1 VAERSEH
8 IEQREF
14 VQWVRQW
21 TPLLIIA
28 IPNGGKRGKL
38 EGMRLQAE
46 GVTAGVPDLQIPRF
60 ALWIEMKAKGGRL
73 SPVQKAMHERLRSE
87 GQTVEVCYSTAEAI
101 DVVTQHMASRGMVPT
116 RQPLRKM
123 VER

>member
-1 VAERSEH
+1 MAERSEH

-14 VQWVRQW
+14 VQWVRQN
-21 TPLLIIA
+21 TSLLIIA

-46 GVTAGVPDLQIPRF
+46 GVTAGVPDLQIPMF

-73 SPVQKAMHERLRSE
+73 SPVQKEMHERLRSE
-87 GQTVEVCYSTAEAI
+87 GQTVEVCYSTQEAI
-101 DVVTQHMASRGMVPT
+101 NVVTQHMASRGMVPT
-116 RQPLRKM
+116 RQPLR
-123 VER
+123 RLP

>member
-1 VAERSEH
+1 MVDKRTEH

-21 TPLLIIA
+21 TPLLVIA

-38 EGMRLQAE
+38 EAIRLRAE
-46 GVTAGVPDLQIPRF
+46 GVTAGVPDLHIPRF

-73 SPVQKAMHERLRSE
+73 SPVQKEMHERLRSE
-87 GQTVEVCYSTAEAI
+87 GQTVVTCFSTEEAI
-101 DVVTQHMASRGMVPT
+101 NVVTARMEDVGIVPT
-116 RQPLRKM
+116 RQPLKK
-123 VER
+123 VEP

>member
-1 VAERSEH
+1 M
-8 IEQREF
+8 
-14 VQWVRQW
+14 
-21 TPLLIIA
+21 LIIA

-46 GVTAGVPDLQIPRF
+46 GVTAGVPDLQIPAF

-73 SPVQKAMHERLRSE
+73 SPVQKEIHERLRSE

-101 DVVTQHMASRGMVPT
+101 DVVTSHMQSRGMVPT
-116 RQPLRKM
+116 RQPLRGHS
-123 VER
+123 

>member
-1 VAERSEH
+1 VVERSEH

-14 VQWVRQW
+14 VQWVRQM

-46 GVTAGVPDLQIPRF
+46 GVTAGTPDTQIPRF
-60 ALWIEMKAKGGRL
+60 ALWIEMKKKGGRL
-73 SPVQKAMHERLRSE
+73 SPVQKEMHERLRSE
-87 GQTVEVCYSTAEAI
+87 GQTVEVCYSTQEAI
-101 DVVTQHMASRGMVPT
+101 DVVTLSMHMRGMVPT
-116 RQPLRKM
+116 RQPLKK
-123 VER
+123 VKK

>member
-1 VAERSEH
+1 MAERSEH

-14 VQWVRQW
+14 VQWVRQNA
-21 TPLLIIA
+21 PMLIIA

-46 GVTAGVPDLQIPRF
+46 GVTAGVPDLQIPMF

-73 SPVQKAMHERLRSE
+73 SPVQKEMHERLRSE
-87 GQTVEVCYSTAEAI
+87 GQTVEVCYSTQEAI
-101 DVVTQHMASRGMVPT
+101 NVVTQHMASRGMVPT
-116 RQPLRKM
+116 RQPLR
-123 VER
+123 RLP